1 MIASSLLILTLALQ
15 VGCTSNGLEQKLKK
29 IQLESS
35 VKQEELEQELLT
47 IKEEAINHFYFQQ
60 LDTDKER
67 RVYLQFVNGLRK
79 KKKQLIL
86 IL

>member
-1 MIASSLLILTLALQ
+1 M
-15 VGCTSNGLEQKLKK
+15 KK
-29 IQLESS
+29 
-35 VKQEELEQELLT
+35 EELEQELLAM
-47 IKEEAINHFYFQQ
+47 KEEAINHFYFQQ